1 LRRLSAVE
9 SPSFSLPIT
18 ASFLDITR
26 RDRPSIVWAILS
38 GRVQE
43 LKEFERDLALLVHTD
58 LIFLD
63 IANRPGFA
71 ESDTLRVPVA
81 IITLDADP
89 FDLVIKRCPKGAS
102 NNTGFAPD
110 AFVPVDHDSL
120 IFEVL
125 VAGLRGTHFDTKG
138 FLTILAGH
146 GEVKAHVFPLDHLNT

>member
-18 ASFLDITR
+18 TSFLNVTTR
-26 RDRPSIVWAILS
+26 VKPTIAQAILS
-38 GRVQE
+38 CRAQE

-89 FDLVIKRCPKGAS
+89 FDLVIKRCPKRAR

-110 AFVPVDHDSL
+110 AFVPVDHNSL
-120 IFEVL
+120 ILEVL

-146 GEVKAHVFPLDHLNT
+146 GEVKTHVFPLDHLNT